1 MFERFTLDAR
11 ESVVAAAGLAARA
24 GAAKAEPDHL
34 LLALSR
40 AGGAGAD
47 ILTRHGVTA
56 DDLDAAAR
64 GPRLRAG
71 LTDDEV
77 AALSEVGID
86 VEQVFRRIE
95 QTFGQGALDQPAEAP
110 ASRRPG
116 RVGGPYSPQAKKVL
130 ELSLREAR
138 ALGAKEIGST
148 HLLLAVLRQGVSAP
162 LAAVLAGH
170 EVTYDAVRQAAGGAG

>member
-1 MFERFTLDAR
+1 MFERFTTDAR
-11 ESVVAAAGLAARA
+11 QSVLAAANLAAES

-40 AGGAGAD
+40 GGGAGAD
-47 ILTRHGVTA
+47 ILTRHGVSA
-56 DDLDAAAR
+56 DDLTVAAR

-71 LTDDEV
+71 LTDDEA
-77 AALSEVGID
+77 AALGEVGID

-95 QTFGQGALDQPAEAP
+95 QTFGPDALDQPATARP
-110 ASRRPG
+110 PRRPG

-138 ALGAKEIGST
+138 ALGAREIGSP
-148 HLLLAVLRQGVSAP
+148 HLLLALLRQGVSAP
-162 LAAVLAGH
+162 LAAVLDGH
-170 EVTYDAVRQAAGGAG
+170 EVTYNTVRRAVG

>member
-1 MFERFTLDAR
+1 MFERFTPDAR
-11 ESVVAAAGLAARA
+11 QSVLAAASMAAES

-47 ILTRHGVTA
+47 ILTGHGVTA
-56 DDLDAAAR
+56 DDLAEAAR

-71 LTDDEV
+71 LTDDE
-77 AALSEVGID
+77 ADALGSVGID

-95 QTFGQGALDQPAEAP
+95 ETFGPGSLDQPDSP
-110 ASRRPG
+110 PSRKPG

-130 ELSLREAR
+130 EISLREAK
-138 ALGAKEIGST
+138 ALGAREIGT
-148 HLLLAVLRQGVSAP
+148 PHLLLALLRLGVSPP
-162 LAAVLAGH
+162 LAAVLAGRG
-170 EVTYDAVRQAAGGAG
+170 VTYDGVRRDAGETT